1 MIDTANYPKMWVRL
15 DDSHA
20 DLNDREDI
28 EKVVKAALLQGTQFE
43 GQPDLMAHP
52 CHGIHMTGWFDAR
65 GKTIVN
71 VNPKRRSE
79 VVYVELYMDGSAD
92 GDIPSA
98 VNFLERIGFDANY
111 PGDLNPE
118 TGHCWG
124 FSTSIHD

>member
-1 MIDTANYPKMWVRL
+1 MIDTANYPKMWMRL

-28 EKVVKAALLQGTQFE
+28 EKVVKAALLKGTQFE

-52 CHGIHMTGWFDAR
+52 CHGIQMTGWFDAR
-65 GKTIVN
+65 ETLVS

-98 VNFLERIGFDANY
+98 VNFLGRIGFDADY
-111 PGDLNPE
+111 PGSLDPE

-124 FSTSIHD
+124 FSTSIN